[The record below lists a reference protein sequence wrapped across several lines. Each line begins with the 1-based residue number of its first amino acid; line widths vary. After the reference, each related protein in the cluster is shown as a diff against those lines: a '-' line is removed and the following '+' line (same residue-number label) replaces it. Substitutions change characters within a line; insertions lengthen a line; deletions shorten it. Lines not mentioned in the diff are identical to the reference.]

1 MILINFVLFS
11 CRQLVPFS
19 SFKQLATEK
28 QKIIVGGSSFD
39 LEDEQLKDDE
49 RAQTHQRRLKENFGG
64 KDSQFEHFI

>member
-1 MILINFVLFS
+1 
-11 CRQLVPFS
+11 
-19 SFKQLATEK
+19 LATEK